1 MPTLTI
7 ESTTESERLQL
18 ERMVAYVRE
27 MNALGMTAAPGT
39 VLDAC
44 ESFALDRGR
53 RLIRD
58 QLAAAVQGRGDAEK
72 NAATR
77 SVRNRS
83 NVSNSAK

>member
-7 ESTTESERLQL
+7 EYTTESERLQL

-27 MNALGMTAAPGT
+27 MNTLGMTSAPGT

-53 RLIRD
+53 TLIRD
-58 QLAAAVQGRGDAEK
+58 QLAAAVQVRADAEK
-72 NAATR
+72 KRPGRGRRVARLAP
-77 SVRNRS
+77 
-83 NVSNSAK
+83 

>member
-7 ESTTESERLQL
+7 EYTTESERLQL

-27 MNALGMTAAPGT
+27 MNTLGLTAAPGT

-53 RLIRD
+53 TLIRD
-58 QLAAAVQGRGDAEK
+58 QLAAAVQVRADAEK
-72 NAATR
+72 KRPGRGRRVARLAP
-77 SVRNRS
+77 
-83 NVSNSAK
+83 